1 MIVATQKAKN
11 TIFLK
16 SHKYN
21 NNILIIKQKNT
32 KKRNRQDKTYLFEYK
47 VRLARSHFAHS
58 DMPCHPLLILHVP
71 QK

>member
-32 KKRNRQDKTYLFEYK
+32 KKMKQAGQNLP
-47 VRLARSHFAHS
+47 V
-58 DMPCHPLLILHVP
+58 
-71 QK
+71 